1 MKTDSFKNHFHKPF
15 LHEKNRKM
23 KKLLGASLMI
33 AVVAITL
40 LISSCKKET
49 SNDGKQNSA
58 VSGNRSTNTQASI
71 HVFATGL
78 INPRGLKFGP
88 DGNLY
93 VAEGGTGGTNPA
105 SCTPVLPP
113 VGPYLG
119 SQTGGRISKITS
131 AGVRITVT
139 NSLPSS
145 QTGPLLG
152 NLISGVGDVEFV
164 GNTLYAILA
173 GAGCSHGVQAI
184 PNGVVKVNSNGT
196 WEMIA
201 NLSAWQQAHP
211 VAHPEEDDFEP
222 DGTWYSMINVRGD
235 LYAIEPNHGEMVKVT
250 TDGNISR
257 VIDISAS
264 QGHIVPTVVAYHG
277 NFYVSNLGTFPLT
290 GGASSIYKIT
300 PDGTIKVVATG
311 FNAVLGLVIDQ
322 QNRMY
327 VLENTAGPAFP
338 TFPTP
343 GFGRIVRL
351 DPSGSRTV
359 IASGLNLPTGMTMG
373 PDGNLY
379 VSNWGFGPPPVG
391 VGEILKIDISE

>member
-1 MKTDSFKNHFHKPF
+1 
-15 LHEKNRKM
+15 M
-23 KKLLGASLMI
+23 KKLLNAFNYPFGKKKD
-33 AVVAITL
+33 AITRKPSWLWAFTTISIIL
-40 LISSCKKET
+40 LFQSCQKET
-49 SNDGKQNSA
+49 TNSKTQSDA
-58 VSGNRSTNTQASI
+58 ASVNRSAANTEASVK
-71 HVFATGL
+71 VFATGL

-93 VAEGGTGGTNPA
+93 VAEGGTGGTK
-105 SCTPVLPP
+105 STQCTQVIAP

-119 SQTGGRISKITS
+119 SETGGRISRINA
-131 AGVRITVT
+131 AGVRTTVT

-145 QTGPLLG
+145 QTSPALG
-152 NLISGVGDVEFV
+152 NLVSGVADVEFV
-164 GNTLYAILA
+164 GTTMYAILA
-173 GAGCSHGVQAI
+173 GAGCSHGVTSL
-184 PNGVVKVNSNGT
+184 PNGIVKVNPNGT
-196 WEMIA
+196 WSLIA
-201 NLSAWQQAHP
+201 NLSVWQQAHP

-222 DGTWYSMINVRGD
+222 DGTWYSMINVHDD

-250 TDGNISR
+250 TDGDISR

-277 NFYVSNLGTFPLT
+277 NFYVSNLSTFPIT

-300 PDGTIKVVATG
+300 PSGEIKVVATG
-311 FNAVLGLVIDQ
+311 FNSVLGLVIDE

-343 GFGRIVRL
+343 GFGRIIRV

-359 IASGLNLPTGMTMG
+359 IATGLNLPTGMTMG
-373 PDGNLY
+373 PDGKLY
-379 VSNWGFGPPPVG
+379 VSNWGFGPPPIG
-391 VGEILKIDISE
+391 LGQILQIDLTN